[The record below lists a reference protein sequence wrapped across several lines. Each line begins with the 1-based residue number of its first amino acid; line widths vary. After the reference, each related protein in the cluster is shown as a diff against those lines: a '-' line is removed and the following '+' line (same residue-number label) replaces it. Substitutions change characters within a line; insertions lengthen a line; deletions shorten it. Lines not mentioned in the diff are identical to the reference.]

1 MSTVLPL
8 TIGMATVGAAA
19 DQGGAGAERLA
30 QLLAADGHIIYSQ
43 IDLSLSQ
50 ASLAIDRDAL
60 DVQLGAWCNHPEI
73 DTIMILGGIGL
84 GARDVTTDA
93 VSQRVTREAVGF
105 GESVRRL
112 SSSVMPL
119 GALSLRAMAGVGP
132 STLLFALPDHLAL
145 IDLLYPALIGP
156 LCDAGQLGSL
166 AALVPSLRAVG

>member
-1 MSTVLPL
+1 MSAVLPL
-8 TIGMATVGAAA
+8 TIGIATVAAGA

-30 QLLAADGHIIYSQ
+30 QLLALDGHVIYSQ
-43 IDLSLSQ
+43 IDLSSP
-50 ASLAIDRDAL
+50 AGSLATDRDAL

-73 DTIMILGGIGL
+73 DTVMVLGGIGL
-84 GARDVTTDA
+84 GPRDITTDA

-105 GESVRRL
+105 GETVRRL

-132 STLLFALPDHLAL
+132 STLLFALPDHVAL
-145 IDLLYPALIGP
+145 IELLYPALLGP
-156 LCDAGQLGSL
+156 LCDAGQPGSL

>member
-1 MSTVLPL
+1 
-8 TIGMATVGAAA
+8 MATVGASA

-30 QLLAADGHIIYSQ
+30 QLLVADGHVVYSQ

-50 ASLAIDRDAL
+50 SSLASDREAL

-73 DTIMILGGIGL
+73 DTIMVLGGIGL
-84 GARDVTTDA
+84 SARDITTDA

-112 SSSVMPL
+112 SSTVMPL

-145 IDLLYPALIGP
+145 IELLYPVLIGP
-156 LCDAGQLGSL
+156 LCDAGQAGSL
-166 AALVPSLRAVG
+166 AALVPALRAVG